1 LEKATRDH
9 VKLRGNDADAG
20 AVIPGASRRIGENRF
35 IVHAHAD
42 GENDFPARHI
52 RNSISLTMR
61 GTRRMICASHQ
72 RGAGSAGGRI
82 FSQRSSVRN
91 MRNANRCADSGA
103 VPAQEWGLMDNDNRR
118 GSSLDR
124 RHLLQ
129 AGLAA
134 AFAAP
139 LGAFGAA
146 RAFAPQA
153 IAPGVDLS
161 EFPLCRTASDAPAL
175 TGAPRKLKL
184 SWNAGAVC
192 LAPVPVAIE
201 HGFFQKHNLD
211 VELINYSGSTDQLL
225 EAIATGKSDA
235 GLGMALRWLKPLEQ
249 GFDVKIAAGTH
260 GGCMRVLTRADSSVS
275 KLADLKGK
283 IVAVGDL
290 GGPDKNFFSIQLA
303 KLGIDPNKDVY
314 WRAYPGN
321 LLNVAVEKGEVQAFL
336 SSDPLGYLWL
346 KDTQYK
352 EVASNLDGEYRD
364 KSCCILGLRGSL
376 VREEPQVARAL
387 TQALLDAA
395 MFTAQNPAVTA
406 KSFQPYAP
414 KTASIADIEGMVRYH
429 THHHHPVGD
438 ILKRELKAYADDLKS
453 VQVFKQ
459 STDTAKF
466 AERIYVD
473 VFAV

>member
-1 LEKATRDH
+1 MNNDDKRAG
-9 VKLRGNDADAG
+9 RG
-20 AVIPGASRRIGENRF
+20 
-35 IVHAHAD
+35 
-42 GENDFPARHI
+42 
-52 RNSISLTMR
+52 
-61 GTRRMICASHQ
+61 
-72 RGAGSAGGRI
+72 
-82 FSQRSSVRN
+82 
-91 MRNANRCADSGA
+91 
-103 VPAQEWGLMDNDNRR
+103 
-118 GSSLDR
+118 LDR

-139 LGAFGAA
+139 LGALGAQ
-146 RAFAPQA
+146 AFAPRG
-153 IAPGVDLS
+153 IASGIDFS

-192 LAPVPVAIE
+192 LAPVPVAIG

-211 VELINYSGSTDQLL
+211 VELVNYSGSTDQLL

-260 GGCMRVLTRADSSVS
+260 GGCMRVLSRADSGVAR
-275 KLADLKGK
+275 LADLKGK

-290 GGPDKNFFSIQLA
+290 AGPDKNFFSIQLA
-303 KLGIDPNKDVY
+303 KLGIDPNKDVD

-336 SSDPLGYLWL
+336 SSDPLAYLWL

-352 EVASNLDGEYRD
+352 EVASNLDGEFRE

-376 VREEPQVARAL
+376 VREEPLVARAI

-395 MFTAQNPAVTA
+395 MFSSQNATIAA

-414 KTASIADIEGMVRYH
+414 KAATLADIEGMVRYH

-438 ILKRELKAYADDLKS
+438 VLKRELKAYADDLKS
-453 VQVFKQ
+453 VQVFKP

>member
-1 LEKATRDH
+1 MNNEDK
-9 VKLRGNDADAG
+9 RG
-20 AVIPGASRRIGENRF
+20 
-35 IVHAHAD
+35 
-42 GENDFPARHI
+42 
-52 RNSISLTMR
+52 
-61 GTRRMICASHQ
+61 
-72 RGAGSAGGRI
+72 GSK
-82 FSQRSSVRN
+82 
-91 MRNANRCADSGA
+91 
-103 VPAQEWGLMDNDNRR
+103 
-118 GSSLDR
+118 LDR

-139 LGAFGAA
+139 LGALGAQ
-146 RAFAPQA
+146 AFVPQA
-153 IAPGVDLS
+153 PARGIDFS

-175 TGAPRKLKL
+175 TGAARKLKL

-192 LAPVPVAIE
+192 LAPLPVAIE
-201 HGFFQKHNLD
+201 HGFFQKQNLD
-211 VELINYSGSTDQLL
+211 VELVNYSGSTDQLL

-260 GGCMRVLTRADSSVS
+260 GGCMRVLTRADSGVTR
-275 KLADLKGK
+275 LADLKGRS
-283 IVAVGDL
+283 VAVGDL
-290 GGPDKNFFSIQLA
+290 AGPDKNFFSIQLA
-303 KLGIDPNKDVY
+303 KLGIDPNKDVD

-321 LLNVAVEKGEVQAFL
+321 LLDVAVQKGEVQAFL
-336 SSDPLGYLWL
+336 SSDPLAYLWL
-346 KDTQYK
+346 KDSQYK
-352 EVASNLDGEYRD
+352 EVASNLDGDYRD
-364 KSCCILGLRGSL
+364 KSCCIVGLRGSL

-395 MFTAQNPAVTA
+395 MFTSQNPSVAA

-414 KTASIADIEGMVRYH
+414 KAATLADIEGMVRYH
-429 THHHHPVGD
+429 THHHHPTGEV
-438 ILKRELKAYADDLKS
+438 LKRELKAYADDLKS

-473 VFAV
+473 VFSV